1 MAELPA
7 ESFHLSELVHWL
19 DAGWWVEEP
28 VLHRCGADGGYDCP
42 TVLDV
47 VLRKDDERRVLALGN
62 DLAVWDFLE
71 QRKLAILDV

>member
-7 ESFHLSELVHWL
+7 DAFHLAELMRLL
-19 DAGWWVEEP
+19 DEDWCVEEP

-42 TVLDV
+42 AVLDV